1 MVIYCF
7 DVGLLVGS
15 WALRSEVCWPDLT
28 SDPHGCVADYT
39 LHRYVSCITYLSAY
53 TYLKCAIFAWNS
65 LFYIYTCR
73 LNEVIPVVKTF
84 ISVRLVLH
92 WLGHVLFAWHR
103 VWLLGSCSIQS
114 WIRSEIW
121 CWARMKWMQAMRVQ
135 APPSLT
141 ASRSKDRMVIPKCL
155 VFTG

>member
-15 WALRSEVCWPDLT
+15 WALRSGICWPDLT
-28 SDPHGCVADYT
+28 SDPYGCVADYT
-39 LHRYVSCITYLSAY
+39 LHRYVSCITPLSAY
-53 TYLKCAIFAWNS
+53 TYTSNAHVAPSS
-65 LFYIYTCR
+65 LSK
-73 LNEVIPVVKTF
+73 LNKVIAVVKTF
-84 ISVRLVLH
+84 ISMRLVLH

-141 ASRSKDRMVIPKCL
+141 ASRSKDTMVIPKCL
-155 VFTG
+155 VITG